1 MRDAAARGIGIFIGL
16 AHWTLAIL
24 NNGLGRYDEALAA
37 AEDAYMDTLLITRTL
52 PELVEAATH
61 ANRPELASAAVK
73 KLAESTRASGTD
85 WALGTLAYTH
95 ALTSPNHE
103 AEALF
108 RTSISHLQRC
118 RVRAHL
124 ARAKLLFGE
133 WLRRRRRRREAREQL
148 REAWE
153 MFESMGAKGFAARA
167 SAELAATGER
177 VRGRKPETVH
187 SLTPHERRIARLVSD
202 GATSS
207 QVAAQLFISPR
218 TVEYH
223 LAKVFKKLGISS
235 RTELAG
241 ALGEVRNEGSR

>member
-1 MRDAAARGIGIFIGL
+1 
-16 AHWTLAIL
+16 
-24 NNGLGRYDEALAA
+24 
-37 AEDAYMDTLLITRTL
+37 LITRTL

-61 ANRPELASAAVK
+61 TNRPDLASAAVK
-73 KLAESTRASGTD
+73 KLAESTRASATD
-85 WALGTLAYTH
+85 WALGTLAYTQ
-95 ALTSPNHE
+95 ALTSPNNE

-108 RTSISHLQRC
+108 RTSIAHLQRC
-118 RVRAHL
+118 RVRAHY

-167 SAELAATGER
+167 AAELAASGER
-177 VRGRKPETVH
+177 VGRRRPETVH

-223 LAKVFKKLGISS
+223 LAKVFRKLGISS
-235 RTELAG
+235 RKDLAG
-241 ALGEVRNEGSR
+241 ALGEAWYEDST